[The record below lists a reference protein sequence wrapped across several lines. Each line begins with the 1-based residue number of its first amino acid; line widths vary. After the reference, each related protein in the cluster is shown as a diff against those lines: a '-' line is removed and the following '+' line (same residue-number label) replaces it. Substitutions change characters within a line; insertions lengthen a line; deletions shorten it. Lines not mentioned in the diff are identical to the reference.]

1 MAERSISSVPRWVR
15 GLVAATV
22 ACQAAIGLLR
32 TPPQARAEDLPSAPS
47 TADFKLASFGDPLPA
62 AQGTMLWLQAFDN
75 QPGLS
80 IPFRNLDYSRVIEW
94 LDLIVSVDPL
104 GQYPLLAA
112 SRVYGSVSEPSRQR
126 QMLEWVAK
134 QFEADPLKRWQW
146 MGHGAIVA
154 MHDLKDDELA
164 LRFARRLRHYG
175 EDRPDVVPAWARQ
188 FEIVVLEKMGREE
201 AAKILIGGLLESGK
215 ITDSA
220 ELLFLTER
228 LNGTAPPASGP
239 SLQ

>member
-1 MAERSISSVPRWVR
+1 
-15 GLVAATV
+15 
-22 ACQAAIGLLR
+22 
-32 TPPQARAEDLPSAPS
+32 
-47 TADFKLASFGDPLPA
+47 
-62 AQGTMLWLQAFDN
+62 MLWLQAFDN

-80 IPFRNLDYSRVIEW
+80 IPFRNLDYARVIEW
-94 LDLIVSVDPL
+94 LELIVAVDPRA
-104 GQYPLLAA
+104 QYPLLAA
-112 SRVYGSVSEPSRQR
+112 TRLYGSVNEPSRQR

-134 QFEADPLKRWQW
+134 QFEADPLNRWQW

-154 MHDLKDDELA
+154 MHDLKDHELA
-164 LRFARRLRHYG
+164 LRFAKRLRYFG

-188 FEIVVLEKMGREE
+188 LEIVVLEKLGRED

-228 LNGTAPPASGP
+228 LSGASPPNRP
-239 SLQ
+239 SPQ